1 MSSTTATIGELYE
14 RWIYPLVDASNAR
27 DNAAFERAREKLQQ
41 AQASG
46 ELDEDCVYALNFA
59 LAYYTL
65 AHWRVLGDRE
75 MQVVALEQARA
86 ELSKPSHGPISS
98 LLRRRYLLQVRI
110 IGCFMGV
117 MPLAED
123 EFDEMLALLP
133 PEDRHTEQWF
143 LISNYCFQHRDRE
156 RIVQAYEQYLELS
169 NNWERDYNWR
179 RLDLMVKLL
188 DGRASKIDVELFF
201 KSIMLPGCIEEI
213 RQDFWPLLEAQH
225 LLDEELIK
233 LFNRRCLV
241 LESELPIKY

>member
-1 MSSTTATIGELYE
+1 MSSMTATISQLYE
-14 RWIYPLVDASNAR
+14 GWIYPLVDASNAR
-27 DNAAFERAREKLQQ
+27 DNAAFERAQERLRR
-41 AQASG
+41 AQADSD
-46 ELDEDCVYALNFA
+46 LDEDSRRALGYA

-75 MQVVALEQARA
+75 MQVVALEHARDDLA
-86 ELSKPSHGPISS
+86 RPSCGPISS

-117 MPLAED
+117 MPLPED
-123 EFDEMLALLP
+123 EFDEMLSLLP
-133 PEDRHTEQWF
+133 PEDRHTEQWY
-143 LISNYCFQHRDRE
+143 LISNYCFQHRDRD

-169 NNWERDYNWR
+169 DNWERDYNWR

-213 RQDFWPLLEAQH
+213 RQDFWPLLEAQN
-225 LLDEELIK
+225 LLDEELLK
-233 LFNRRCLV
+233 LFNRRCMV
-241 LESELPIKY
+241 LETEMPIQY